1 MQTLEIIS
9 VNIWQILISLA
20 NLVILFLLLKK
31 FLYKP
36 VHKMLDE
43 RQKAIDGQYKDADDA
58 KRIAEEERDEWE
70 QKMQTAETKANEI
83 LQSATANASRRGDA
97 IIAEAKDKA
106 DGIMRNAENEAELQ
120 RIKAADDIKNDIV
133 GISAVL
139 TEKLL
144 SREINADDHKAFIDS
159 FIEDIGDG
167 NE

>member
-20 NLVILFLLLKK
+20 NLVILFLLMKH

-36 VHKMLDE
+36 VKKVLAQ
-43 RQKAIDGQYKDADDA
+43 RQKAIDDQYSEADKA
-58 KRIAEEERDEWE
+58 KQAAEEERSVWE
-70 QKMQTAETKANEI
+70 QKMQTAETRANEI
-83 LQSATANASRRGDA
+83 LQNATANASRRSDA

-120 RIKAADDIKNDIV
+120 RLKAEDDIKNDIV
-133 GISAVL
+133 DLSAAL

-144 SREINADDHKAFIDS
+144 SREINSDDHKAFIDS
-159 FIEDIGDG
+159 FIEDIGG
-167 NE
+167 ENE

>member
-9 VNIWQILISLA
+9 VNFWQILISLA
-20 NLVILFLLLKK
+20 NLVILFLLMKK

-43 RQKAIDGQYKDADDA
+43 RQKAVDSQYEEADEA
-58 KRIAEEERDEWE
+58 KRIAEEDRDRWE
-70 QKMQTAETKANEI
+70 QKMQSAEETANEI
-83 LQSATANASRRGDA
+83 LQNATDNASRRGDA

-106 DGIMRNAENEAELQ
+106 DGIVRSAETEAELQ
-120 RIKAADDIKNDIV
+120 RLKAEDDIKNDIV
-133 GISAVL
+133 TLSASL

-144 SREINADDHKAFIDS
+144 SREINTDDHKAFIDS

>member
-20 NLVILFLLLKK
+20 NLVILFLLMKK

-43 RQKAIDGQYKDADDA
+43 RQKAIDGQYKEADEA
-58 KRIAEEERDEWE
+58 KRIANEEREEWE
-70 QKMQTAETKANEI
+70 QKMQSANTEANEI
-83 LQSATANASRRGDA
+83 LQNAANNASRRGEA
-97 IIAEAKDKA
+97 IIADAKNKA
-106 DGIMRNAENEAELQ
+106 DGIVRAAESEAELQ
-120 RIKAADDIKNDIV
+120 RIKAADDIKSDIV
-133 GISAVL
+133 DISAVL

-144 SREINADDHKAFIDS
+144 SREINTDDHKAFIDS
-159 FIEDIGDG
+159 FIEDIGEG

>member
-9 VNIWQILISLA
+9 VNFWQILISLA
-20 NLVILFLLLKK
+20 NLVILFLLMRK

-43 RQKAIDGQYKDADDA
+43 RQRAVDSQYKDADDA
-58 KRIAEEERDEWE
+58 KRIAEEDRDRWE
-70 QKMQTAETKANEI
+70 QKMQSAETAANEI
-83 LQSATANASRRGDA
+83 LQNATDNASRRSDA

-106 DGIMRNAENEAELQ
+106 DGIIRSAENEAELQ
-120 RIKAADDIKNDIV
+120 RLKAADDIKNDIV
-133 GISAVL
+133 DLSAVL

-144 SREINADDHKAFIDS
+144 SREINADDHKSFIDS
-159 FIEDIGDG
+159 FIENIGDG

>member
-1 MQTLEIIS
+1 MQNLEIIS

-20 NLVILFLLLKK
+20 DLVILFLLLKK

-43 RQKAIDGQYKDADDA
+43 RQKAIDDRYRDADDA
-58 KRIAEEERDEWE
+58 KRIAEEDRDEWE
-70 QKMQTAETKANEI
+70 QKMQTAEDTANKI
-83 LQSATANASRRGDA
+83 LQSATANASRRSDA

-106 DGIMRNAENEAELQ
+106 DGIMRSAENEAELE
-120 RIKAADDIKNDIV
+120 RLKAADNIKTDIV
-133 GISAVL
+133 DISAAL

-144 SREINADDHKAFIDS
+144 SREINADDHQAFIDS

>member
-20 NLVILFLLLKK
+20 NLVILFLLMKK

-43 RQKAIDGQYKDADDA
+43 RQKAVDSQYKDADDA
-58 KRIAEEERDEWE
+58 KRIAEEDRDRWE
-70 QKMQTAETKANEI
+70 QKMQTAETAANEI
-83 LQSATANASRRGDA
+83 LQNATDNASRRGDA

-106 DGIMRNAENEAELQ
+106 DGIVRAAENEAELQ
-120 RIKAADDIKNDIV
+120 RIKAEDDIKNDI
-133 GISAVL
+133 IDLSAAL

-144 SREINADDHKAFIDS
+144 SREINSDDHKAFIDS
-159 FIEDIGDG
+159 FIEDLGDK

>member
-9 VNIWQILISLA
+9 VNFWQILISLA
-20 NLVILFLLLKK
+20 NLVILFLLMKK

-43 RQKAIDGQYKDADDA
+43 RQKAIDSQYKDADDA
-58 KRIAEEERDEWE
+58 KRIAEEERDVWE
-70 QKMQTAETKANEI
+70 QKMQTAQTQANEI
-83 LQSATANASRRGDA
+83 LQNATANASRRSDA

-106 DGIMRNAENEAELQ
+106 DGIVRSAENEAELQ

-133 GISAVL
+133 DISSVL

-144 SREINADDHKAFIDS
+144 SREINADDHKALIDS
-159 FIEDIGDG
+159 FLEDIGDG

>member
-1 MQTLEIIS
+1 MQNLEIIS

-20 NLVILFLLLKK
+20 DLVILFLLLKK

-43 RQKAIDGQYKDADDA
+43 RQKAIDDQYRDADDA
-58 KRIAEEERDEWE
+58 KRIAEEDRDEWE
-70 QKMQTAETKANEI
+70 QKMQTAEDTANKI
-83 LQSATANASRRGDA
+83 LQNATANASRRGDA

-106 DGIMRNAENEAELQ
+106 DGIMRSAENEAELE
-120 RIKAADDIKNDIV
+120 RLKAADNIKTDIV
-133 GISAVL
+133 DISAAL

-144 SREINADDHKAFIDS
+144 SREINADDHQAFIDS

>member
-1 MQTLEIIS
+1 MQNLEIIS

-20 NLVILFLLLKK
+20 DLVILFLLLRK

-43 RQKAIDGQYKDADDA
+43 RKKAIDDQYRDADDA
-58 KRIAEEERDEWE
+58 KRIAEEDRDEWE
-70 QKMQTAETKANEI
+70 QKMQTAEDTANKI
-83 LQSATANASRRGDA
+83 LQNATANASRRSDA

-106 DGIMRNAENEAELQ
+106 DGIMRSAENEAELE
-120 RIKAADDIKNDIV
+120 RLKAADNIKNDIV
-133 GISAVL
+133 DISAAL

-144 SREINADDHKAFIDS
+144 SREINSEDHQAFIDS

>member
-20 NLVILFLLLKK
+20 NLVILFLLMKK

-43 RQKAIDGQYKDADDA
+43 RQKAVDSQYKDADDA
-58 KRIAEEERDEWE
+58 KRIAEEDRDRWE
-70 QKMQTAETKANEI
+70 QKMQTAETAANEI
-83 LQSATANASRRGDA
+83 LQNATDNASRRGDA

-106 DGIMRNAENEAELQ
+106 DGIVRAAENEAELQ
-120 RIKAADDIKNDIV
+120 RIKAEDDIKNDIV
-133 GISAVL
+133 DLSAAL

-144 SREINADDHKAFIDS
+144 SREINSDDHKAFIDS
-159 FIEDIGDG
+159 FIEDLGDK

>member
-1 MQTLEIIS
+1 MQNLEIIS

-20 NLVILFLLLKK
+20 DLVILFLLLKK

-43 RQKAIDGQYKDADDA
+43 RQKAIDDRYRDADDA
-58 KRIAEEERDEWE
+58 KRIAEEDRDEWE
-70 QKMQTAETKANEI
+70 QKMQTAEDTANKI
-83 LQSATANASRRGDA
+83 LQNATANASRRGDA

-106 DGIMRNAENEAELQ
+106 DGIMRSAENEAELE
-120 RIKAADDIKNDIV
+120 RLKAADNIKTDIV
-133 GISAVL
+133 DISAAL

-144 SREINADDHKAFIDS
+144 SREINADDHQAFIDS

>member
-20 NLVILFLLLKK
+20 NLVILFLLMKH

-36 VHKMLDE
+36 VKKVLAQ
-43 RQKAIDGQYKDADDA
+43 RQKAIDDQYSEADKA
-58 KRIAEEERDEWE
+58 KQAAEEERSVWE
-70 QKMQTAETKANEI
+70 EKMQTAETRANEI
-83 LQSATANASRRGDA
+83 LQNATANASRRSDA

-120 RIKAADDIKNDIV
+120 RLKAEDDIKNDIV
-133 GISAVL
+133 DLSAAR

-144 SREINADDHKAFIDS
+144 SREINSDDHKAFIDS
-159 FIEDIGDG
+159 FIEDIGG
-167 NE
+167 ENE

>member
-20 NLVILFLLLKK
+20 NLVILFLLMRK

-43 RQKAIDGQYKDADDA
+43 RQNAIDSQYKDADDA

-70 QKMQTAETKANEI
+70 QKMQTAETAANEI
-83 LQSATANASRRGDA
+83 LQNATANASRRGDA

-106 DGIMRNAENEAELQ
+106 DGIMRSAETEAELE

-133 GISAVL
+133 DLSAVL